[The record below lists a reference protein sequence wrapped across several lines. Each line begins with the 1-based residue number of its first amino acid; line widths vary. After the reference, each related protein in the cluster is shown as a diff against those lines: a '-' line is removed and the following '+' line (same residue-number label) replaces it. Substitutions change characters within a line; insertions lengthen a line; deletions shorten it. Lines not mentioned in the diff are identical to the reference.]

1 VSLNATSCEV
11 ESPWEE
17 EGEGTVELGEE
28 VCDLLDDGIRI
39 YVSNRLFPMWGIGV
53 PVAPV

>member
-1 VSLNATSCEV
+1 M
-11 ESPWEE
+11 ESPWEEE
-17 EGEGTVELGEE
+17 EGEGTVEIGEE
-28 VCDLLDDGIRI
+28 VCDILDGGICI